1 MRFFSLIRRTDGSL
15 DEIDGEEVD
24 IQFDSERVATHGFRQ
39 WRLSRLLL
47 LAKLCWE
54 IDRS

>member
-15 DEIDGEEVD
+15 DGIDGEEVD

>member
-1 MRFFSLIRRTDGSL
+1 MRFFSLIRRTDGLL
-15 DEIDGEEVD
+15 DGIGGEEVD
-24 IQFDSERVATHGFRQ
+24 IWFDSERVATHGFRQ